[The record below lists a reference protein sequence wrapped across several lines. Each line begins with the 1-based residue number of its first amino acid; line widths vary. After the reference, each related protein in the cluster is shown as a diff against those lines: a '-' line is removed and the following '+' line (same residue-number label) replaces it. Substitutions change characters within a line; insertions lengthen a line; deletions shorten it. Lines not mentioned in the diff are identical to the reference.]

1 MFNEDHSR
9 SIPTVMQEAL
19 PIKRSTKEK
28 TKKSSSRQQVRLK
41 PLLGDSCFLKSL
53 VKSFPK
59 NNAAF

>member
-1 MFNEDHSR
+1 
-9 SIPTVMQEAL
+9 MQEAL